1 MLEAFG
7 GSLENRCMPNSD
19 GHNLKKQ
26 CCFDFFFNAVVLLL
40 LFCFKYILNLIS
52 KPTSNSQSAEQSK
65 ATVPFNWS

>member
-1 MLEAFG
+1 MG
-7 GSLENRCMPNSD
+7 P
-19 GHNLKKQ
+19 LKIGVCLTLMATISKNNVVLN
-26 CCFDFFFNAVVLLL
+26 FFFNTVVLLL

>member
-1 MLEAFG
+1 MGPLNIGVCLTLIATI
-7 GSLENRCMPNSD
+7 SKNNVVLN
-19 GHNLKKQ
+19 
-26 CCFDFFFNAVVLLL
+26 FFFNAVVLLL